1 MTARA
6 MTNVIDIITRLQR
19 CKLEGSKSDRL
30 LAAMV
35 LDDLDFASQASISEI
50 AARIGVSEPTVTRF
64 CRGLGCEGIRDFKFW
79 LAQAIAVGGQYLTAE
94 PASRDTMESRIATLV
109 TEAAVA
115 AIQRV
120 AASIDMVQIVGVAER
135 IGAAS
140 QVLCIGSGG
149 TSSMLAVEM
158 QNRLFRLGL
167 SAVAQ
172 VDGQLQRMQ
181 AATATPGMV
190 VIAFSTSG
198 YAQSVVDAVEVAR
211 TYGAGTVAVTAPG
224 SALARVADTVIEYQ
238 PVEDGNLYK
247 ATSSRF
253 ALLAIL
259 DMIAMA
265 VAETRGTKVME
276 TLRRIKQS
284 LNTLKVEDPKLP
296 LGD

>member
-1 MTARA
+1 MTPRA

-19 CKLEGSKSDRL
+19 CKQEGSKSDRL

-64 CRGLGCEGIRDFKFW
+64 CRGLGCDGVRDFKFW

-94 PASRDTMESRIATLV
+94 PTPRDTMESRIASIV
-109 TEAAVA
+109 SEAAVA

-135 IGAAS
+135 IGAS
-140 QVLCIGSGG
+140 GQLLCIGSGG
-149 TSSMLAVEM
+149 TSSLLAVEM

-167 SAVAQ
+167 SAAAQ
-172 VDGQLQRMQ
+172 VDGQMQRMQ
-181 AATATPGMV
+181 AATATPAMT

-198 YAQSVVDAVEVAR
+198 YAQSVVDAVEVAG

-224 SALARVADTVIEYQ
+224 SALARVADTVIAYQ

-247 ATSSRF
+247 PTSSRF